1 MSEPK
6 KLTPAELS
14 LRPKT
19 TSSIGKAS
27 SADSLRLM
35 KALTL
40 LCEAFS
46 RHPTEATFLAYEI
59 GLADMPIEQV
69 EQAALECLRS
79 SKFMPTVSEL
89 RGKCPAARPVPNEP
103 SQDLLDR
110 LKSYGCGSFIGKP
123 SVKPKKPAH
132 CYADRTKESLMQE
145 IYEIIKREEKEVP

>member
-1 MSEPK
+1 M
-6 KLTPAELS
+6 
-14 LRPKT
+14 
-19 TSSIGKAS
+19 
-27 SADSLRLM
+27 
-35 KALTL
+35 TL